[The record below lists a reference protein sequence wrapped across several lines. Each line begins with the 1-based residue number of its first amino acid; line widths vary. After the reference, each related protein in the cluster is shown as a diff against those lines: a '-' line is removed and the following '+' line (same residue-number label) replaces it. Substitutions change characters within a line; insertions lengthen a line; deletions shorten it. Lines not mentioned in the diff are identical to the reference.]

1 MPYEIPSSIEVDGM
15 DRVYLAGG
23 KLDRDV
29 AVKVLQIT
37 NGPGLVQQPY
47 RLQTQQIENLG
58 SNSLRLWSGGEQR
71 NVQRAGPDQEHL
83 STRSTSSAA

>member
-37 NGPGLVQQPY
+37 NGPGLVQQPC
-47 RLQTQQIENLG
+47 RLH
-58 SNSLRLWSGGEQR
+58 
-71 NVQRAGPDQEHL
+71 AY
-83 STRSTSSAA
+83 STRLLCRTGLHR

>member
-1 MPYEIPSSIEVDGM
+1 M

-37 NGPGLVQQPY
+37 NGPGLVQQPC

-58 SNSLRLWSGGEQR
+58 SNGLRLRSGGQQR
-71 NVQRAGPDQEHL
+71 NIQRAGPDQVRL
-83 STRSTSSAA
+83 DSLAFSAT

>member
-29 AVKVLQIT
+29 AVKVLRIT

-47 RLQTQQIENLG
+47 RLQAHTINTLG
-58 SNSLRLWSGGEQR
+58 PIGLRYSASGAQR
-71 NVQRAGPDQEHL
+71 HVQRSGA
-83 STRSTSSAA
+83 